1 VKRRAAVF
9 QHVAFED
16 LGSFEQVLHDRGF
29 EIDTFQL
36 GADDLGGAYA
46 RDPELL
52 LIMGGPISV
61 NDSARFPF
69 LAQELAIV
77 RARMLQDTPCIGV
90 CLGAQLMA
98 LAMGGK
104 VSPMRAKEIG
114 WSKLTLSEA
123 LATSDPLRILG
134 NDTAVLH
141 WHGEQLTIPEGG
153 VALAST
159 AACANQA
166 FAWKRNGLALQFHP
180 EVTARGLERWYIGHV
195 EELTGAG
202 CDVPTLRSDGQRHAE
217 LLRARAQAFLHD
229 WLSRRG
235 L

>member
-1 VKRRAAVF
+1 MKRRAAVF

-29 EIDTFQL
+29 EVDCLQL
-36 GADDLGGAYA
+36 GVDDLGRAYA

-61 NDSARFPF
+61 NDGARFPF

-98 LAMGGK
+98 LAVGST
-104 VSPMRAKEIG
+104 VTPMPAKEIG
-114 WSKLTLSEA
+114 WSKLTMSEA
-123 LATSDPLRILG
+123 LAASDPLRILG
-134 NDTAVLH
+134 DHTAVLH
-141 WHGEQLTIPEGG
+141 WHGEQFSIPSG
-153 VALAST
+153 AISRAST
-159 AACANQA
+159 PSCPNQA

-180 EVTARGLERWYIGHV
+180 EVTTRGLERWYIGHV
-195 EELTGAG
+195 EELSAAG
-202 CDVPTLRSDGQRHAE
+202 CDIPTLRSEGQRHAE
-217 LLRARAQAFLHD
+217 VLRARAQAFLHD

>member
-1 VKRRAAVF
+1 VKRKAAVF

-29 EIDTFQL
+29 QVDTFQL
-36 GADDLGGAYA
+36 GADDLGRAYA
-46 RDPELL
+46 DDPELL
-52 LIMGGPISV
+52 FVLGGPISV

-77 RARMLQDTPCIGV
+77 RARMLQDTPCIGI

-98 LAMGGK
+98 LAMGGQ
-104 VSPMRAKEIG
+104 VAPMGAKEIG
-114 WSKLTLSEA
+114 WSKLMLSET

-134 NDTAVLH
+134 NDTPVLH
-141 WHGEQLTIPEGG
+141 WHGEEFTIPEGG
-153 VALAST
+153 VPLAST
-159 AACANQA
+159 PACPNQA

-195 EELTGAG
+195 EELSAAG
-202 CDVPTLRSDGQRHAE
+202 CDIPAMRSEGQRQTE
-217 LLRARAQAFLHD
+217 MLRGRAQAFLHD

>member
-1 VKRRAAVF
+1 MKRKAAIF

-29 EIDTFQL
+29 QVDTFQL
-36 GADDLGGAYA
+36 GADDLGRAYA
-46 RDPELL
+46 DDPELL
-52 LIMGGPISV
+52 VVLGGPISV

-77 RARMLQDTPCIGV
+77 RARMLQDTPCIGI

-98 LAMGGK
+98 LAMGGRIA
-104 VSPMRAKEIG
+104 PMRAKEIG

-134 NDTAVLH
+134 DETAVLH
-141 WHGEQLTIPEGG
+141 WHGEEFTIPEGG

-159 AACANQA
+159 PLCKSQA

-195 EELTGAG
+195 EELTAAG
-202 CDVPTLRSDGQRHAE
+202 CDIPVMRSEGQRHTE
-217 LLRARAQAFLHD
+217 VLRARAQAFLHD